1 MEIKA
6 VLKIDLLGDP
16 SPRQCR
22 DFYEELSVKNWQ
34 KMDKEEEKLQVV
46 YNNLHSYEEALDKI
60 KKEISEAARASG
72 ISRYGALVHFIESNM
87 VVFFC
92 GKNNGKDKQEN

>member
-16 SPRQCR
+16 TTKQCW
-22 DFYEELSVKNWQ
+22 DFYQELSARNWQ
-34 KMDKEEEKLQVV
+34 KVEKEEEKLLVI
-46 YNNLHSYEEALDKI
+46 YNNLISYEEALEKI
-60 KKEISEAARASG
+60 KKEISGAASASG
-72 ISRYGALVHFIESNM
+72 ISRYGALVHFIENNM

-92 GKNNGKDKQEN
+92 GRTDEKQT